1 MLVNTG
7 AEPMNY
13 PLWQIGIPGGLLI
26 AFVAVVHVFIS
37 HFAVG
42 GGAYLVLLERKADRT
57 HDADLLDYV
66 RKHSKFFAL
75 LTLVMGAVTGVGIWF
90 TIGLISPEAT
100 SSLIHTFVWG
110 WAIEWVF
117 FFVEI
122 AAALIYAYSWDRLDR
137 AAHMAVGWVYF
148 VAAWASLVVINGI
161 LTYMLTPG
169 RWLQTHAFW
178 NGFFNPTYWPSV
190 VVRTG
195 IAVVLAGM
203 FGLVT
208 GLRMYR
214 PVRERV
220 LRYAG
225 LWIVVGTLFLV
236 LPLRW
241 YFADFPPESKAYF
254 EVILPAMRHMVYL
267 GAIAAGLSLLLA
279 VVFAVAKP
287 AWMRASIAAVILL
300 CGFVLIG
307 TGEYTREMAR
317 KPYAI
322 GSYIY
327 SNDLRVA
334 EVASLD
340 ASGFANSA
348 QWMDRQQ
355 PDLLRGRQMFA
366 MQCGVCHSVD
376 GYRAMK
382 PRVHGWGT
390 EFSTD
395 ILQHLPLLRGTMPPF
410 AGNDQDRAAVGTYLA
425 SLSPAAID
433 PHLPAA
439 EAGSQIFG
447 RRCSMC
453 HTVGGKFRPLSL
465 AGMDV
470 DSIDGLLT
478 QLDSLNPEMPSFH
491 GGERERK
498 ALAVFLQSG
507 APYRPSEA
515 QGGTQ

>member
-1 MLVNTG
+1 
-7 AEPMNY
+7 MNY

-42 GGAYLVLLERKADRT
+42 GGAYLVLLERKANRDN
-57 HDADLLDYV
+57 DPGLLGYV

-75 LTLVMGAVTGVGIWF
+75 VTLVMGAVTGVGIWF
-90 TIGLISPEAT
+90 TIGLVSPEAT

-137 AAHMAVGWVYF
+137 ATHMAIGWVYF
-148 VAAWASLVVINGI
+148 VAAWASLVIINGI

-178 NGFFNPTYWPSV
+178 AGFFNPTYWPSV
-190 VVRTG
+190 VLRSG
-195 IAVVLAGM
+195 MAVVLAGM

-208 GLRMYR
+208 GLRVDS

-225 LWIVVGTLFLV
+225 TWVLLGTALLI
-236 LPLRW
+236 LPARW

-254 EVILPAMRHMVYL
+254 EVILPSMRHMVYL
-267 GAIAAGLSLLLA
+267 GALAAALGFLLA
-279 VVFAVAKP
+279 GVFAVAKP
-287 AWMRASIAAVILL
+287 SWMRAPIVAVVLL

-307 TGEYTREMAR
+307 TGEYTREVAR
-317 KPYAI
+317 KPFAI

-334 EVASLD
+334 EMANLD
-340 ASGFANSA
+340 AAGFANSA
-348 QWMDRQQ
+348 KWMNHQE
-355 PDLLRGRQMFA
+355 PDDLVRGRQMFA
-366 MQCGVCHSVD
+366 MQCGVCHSVND
-376 GYRAMK
+376 YRAIK
-382 PRVHGWGT
+382 PRVHAWGA
-390 EFSTD
+390 EFATD
-395 ILQHLPLLRGTMPPF
+395 ILQHLPLLRGTMGPF
-410 AGNDQDRAAVGTYLA
+410 AGNEQDRVAVGAYLA
-425 SLSPAAID
+425 SLSPPD
-433 PHLPAA
+433 SGEGVPPA
-439 EAGSQIFG
+439 ELGRQVFG

-465 AGMDV
+465 AGMDA

-478 QLDSLNPEMPSFH
+478 QLDALNPGMPSFH
-491 GGERERK
+491 GTEPERK
-498 ALAVFLQSG
+498 ALALFLQSG
-507 APYRPSEA
+507 TPYQPASG
-515 QGGTQ
+515 QGGTR

>member
-1 MLVNTG
+1 MVVCKG
-7 AEPMNY
+7 AESMNY

-42 GGAYLVLLERKADRT
+42 GGAYLVLLERKANRSN
-57 HDADLLDYV
+57 DAGLLDYV

-75 LTLVMGAVTGVGIWF
+75 LTLVTGAVTGVGIWF
-90 TIGLISPEAT
+90 TIGLVSPEAT

-122 AAALIYAYSWDRLDR
+122 AAALVYAYGWDRLDR

-148 VAAWASLVVINGI
+148 VAAWASLVIINGI

-190 VVRTG
+190 VVRCG
-195 IAVVLAGM
+195 MAVVLAGM
-203 FGLVT
+203 FGLAT

-225 LWIVVGTLFLV
+225 LWIMVGTLFLV

-267 GAIAAGLSLLLA
+267 GAIAAGLSFLLA
-279 VVFAVAKP
+279 AVFAVAKP
-287 AWMRASIAAVILL
+287 AWIRSSIVTVILL
-300 CGFVLIG
+300 CGFILIG
-307 TGEYTREMAR
+307 TGEYAREVAR

-334 EVASLD
+334 QMTNLD
-340 ASGFANSA
+340 ASGFANTA
-348 QWMDRQQ
+348 KWMNAQQ
-355 PDLLRGRQMFA
+355 PDLVRGRQMFA

-376 GYRAMK
+376 GYRAMR
-382 PRVHGWGT
+382 PRVNGWGT
-390 EFSTD
+390 EFATD
-395 ILQHLPLLRGTMPPF
+395 VLQHLPLLRGTMPPF
-410 AGNDQDRAAVGTYLA
+410 AGNEQDRVAVGTYLA

-433 PHLPAA
+433 LQLPAA
-439 EAGSQIFG
+439 ELGRQVFG
-447 RRCSMC
+447 QRCAMC

-465 AGMDV
+465 AAMDP

-491 GGERERK
+491 GNERERK

-507 APYRPSEA
+507 APYQPANA
-515 QGGTQ
+515 QGGTR